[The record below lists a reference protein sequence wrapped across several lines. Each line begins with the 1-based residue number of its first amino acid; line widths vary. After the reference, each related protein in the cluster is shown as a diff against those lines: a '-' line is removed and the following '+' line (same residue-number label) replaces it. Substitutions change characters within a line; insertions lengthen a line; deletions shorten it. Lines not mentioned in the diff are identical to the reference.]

1 MIVVM
6 IAVVTEGR
14 RAIVRRG
21 GYFQNR
27 AASPDSNRD
36 VIPAVIQERLEELQ
50 WLCGLGADLAPTD
63 TGRLFGFVLGNNQA
77 ASYI

>member
-6 IAVVTEGR
+6 FAGVNGGR
-14 RAIVRRG
+14 RVIVRRG

-36 VIPAVIQERLEELQ
+36 VIPNVIQERLEELQ
-50 WLCGLGADLAPTD
+50 RLRGLGADLAPTD

>member
-1 MIVVM
+1 MNHD
-6 IAVVTEGR
+6 
-14 RAIVRRG
+14 RG
-21 GYFQNR
+21 HDCGSDRGAPRYRGYFQNR

-36 VIPAVIQERLEELQ
+36 VIPAVSQERLEELQ
-50 WLCGLGADLAPTD
+50 RLRGPGADLAPTD